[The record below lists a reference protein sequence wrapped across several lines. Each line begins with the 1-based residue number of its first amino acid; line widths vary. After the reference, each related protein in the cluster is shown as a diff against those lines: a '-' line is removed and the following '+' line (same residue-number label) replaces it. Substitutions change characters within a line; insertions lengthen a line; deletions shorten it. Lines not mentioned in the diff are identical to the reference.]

1 MRSRSRKSSTLKSDG
16 PRSRLA
22 EVSYGLH
29 KLLPWAIFGVI
40 SFGVWALINAFSS
53 RSSRALERLEEL
65 RDPTLRNREGR
76 NHGKTGMGAVVEM
89 AAPALSKALQPKTDS
104 NKANLKMRLANA
116 GYNSPTAPQV
126 FPRHQVRHDDRRA
139 RAGRRLRTRFLGLD
153 ARKAGP
159 RSSSEPAWASI
170 CPRPTSGGHQ
180 RPGKNEFFCNCP
192 TLSTSWSSAWKPA
205 RLRRGHASRLRRTV
219 RFGPGADLRIRMANK
234 QLQMGRPRREVLHDL
249 GVRTGVDDMRALAAI
264 LIQADKFGSS
274 IAQALR
280 VQSDSMRVKR
290 RQIAEERAQQT
301 AVKMIFPLVLFIFP
315 GIFVVLVGPA
325 AISMING
332 LLKTN

>member
-1 MRSRSRKSSTLKSDG
+1 MDF
-16 PRSRLA
+16 A
-22 EVSYGLH
+22 QI
-29 KLLPWAIFGVI
+29 LPWAIFGVI
-40 SFGVWALINAFSS
+40 SFGAWAAIQAFSS

-65 RDPTLRNREGR
+65 RDPTLRNKEQ
-76 NHGKTGMGAVVEM
+76 NAKTGMGAVVDM
-89 AAPALSKALQPKTDS
+89 AAPALSKALQPKTDIEQS
-104 NKANLKMRLANA
+104 ALKQRLANA

-126 FPRHQVRHDDRRA
+126 FLAFKFALMIVGAIMGGAFGLVSWGFHQKGYMSIVIGAGLGFYLPQAYLWWATKTRQERIFLQLPDALDLLVVCVEAGLGFDAGIRRVCDELSDTA
-139 RAGRRLRTRFLGLD
+139 PELTSEFGL
-153 ARKAGP
+153 
-159 RSSSEPAWASI
+159 
-170 CPRPTSGGHQ
+170 
-180 RPGKNEFFCNCP
+180 
-192 TLSTSWSSAWKPA
+192 
-205 RLRRGHASRLRRTV
+205 
-219 RFGPGADLRIRMANK
+219 ANK
-234 QLQMGRPRREVLHDL
+234 HLQMGRPRRDVLHDL

-290 RQIAEERAQQT
+290 RQLAEERAAQT

-325 AISMING
+325 AISLMNG

>member
-1 MRSRSRKSSTLKSDG
+1 MDF
-16 PRSRLA
+16 A
-22 EVSYGLH
+22 QI
-29 KLLPWAIFGVI
+29 LPWAIFGVI
-40 SFGVWALINAFSS
+40 SFGAWAAIQAFSN

-65 RDPTLRNREGR
+65 RDPTLRNKDQ
-76 NHGKTGMGAVVEM
+76 NAKTGMGAVVDM
-89 AAPALSKALQPKTDS
+89 AAPALSKALQPKTDVEQS
-104 NKANLKMRLANA
+104 VLKQRLANA

-126 FPRHQVRHDDRRA
+126 FLAFKFALMVVGAIMGGAFGLVSWGLTQKGWTSIVVGAGLGFYLPQAYLWWVTKTRQERIFLQLPDALDLLVVCVEAGLGFDAGMRRVCEELSDTA
-139 RAGRRLRTRFLGLD
+139 VELT
-153 ARKAGP
+153 
-159 RSSSEPAWASI
+159 SEFA
-170 CPRPTSGGHQ
+170 
-180 RPGKNEFFCNCP
+180 
-192 TLSTSWSSAWKPA
+192 L
-205 RLRRGHASRLRRTV
+205 
-219 RFGPGADLRIRMANK
+219 ANK
-234 QLQMGRPRREVLHDL
+234 HLQMGRPRRDVLHDL

-325 AISMING
+325 AISLMNG

>member
-1 MRSRSRKSSTLKSDG
+1 MDF
-16 PRSRLA
+16 A
-22 EVSYGLH
+22 QI
-29 KLLPWAIFGVI
+29 LPWAIFGVI
-40 SFGVWALINAFSS
+40 SFGAWAAINAFSN

-65 RDPTLRNREGR
+65 RDPTLRNKDQ
-76 NHGKTGMGAVVEM
+76 HAKTGMGAMVDM
-89 AAPALSKALQPKTDS
+89 ATPALSKALQPKTDIEQS
-104 NKANLKMRLANA
+104 ALKTRLANA

-126 FPRHQVRHDDRRA
+126 FLA
-139 RAGRRLRTRFLGLD
+139 FKFALMIAGAIMGGAFGLVSWGFSQKGWTSIVVGAGLGFYLPQAYLWWVTRTRQERIFLQLPDALDLLVVCVEAGLGFD
-153 ARKAGP
+153 AGMRRVCEELEDTAP
-159 RSSSEPAWASI
+159 ELTSEFAL
-170 CPRPTSGGHQ
+170 G
-180 RPGKNEFFCNCP
+180 
-192 TLSTSWSSAWKPA
+192 
-205 RLRRGHASRLRRTV
+205 
-219 RFGPGADLRIRMANK
+219 NK
-234 QLQMGRPRREVLHDL
+234 HLQMGRPRRDVLHDL

-290 RQIAEERAQQT
+290 RQLAEERAAQT

-325 AISMING
+325 AISLMNG

>member
-1 MRSRSRKSSTLKSDG
+1 MDLTN
-16 PRSRLA
+16 
-22 EVSYGLH
+22 
-29 KLLPWAIFGVI
+29 LLPWAIFGVI
-40 SFGVWALINAFSS
+40 TFGVWALINVFSS
-53 RSSRALERLEEL
+53 RSSRAIERLEEL
-65 RDPTLRNREGR
+65 RDPTLRNREGS
-76 NHGKTGMGAVVEM
+76 GKTGMGAVVEM
-89 AAPALSKALQPKTDS
+89 AAPALSKALQPKTELEQS
-104 NKANLKMRLANA
+104 ELKKRMANA
-116 GYNSPTAPQV
+116 GYNAPGAPQLFLAIKFAMMIGGCLLGSGFGLV
-126 FPRHQVRHDDRRA
+126 HWGMTQKGWTSSIVG
-139 RAGRRLRTRFLGLD
+139 AGLGFYLPELVLALMKRSRQEKIFLQLPDTLDLLVVCVEAGLGLD
-153 ARKAGP
+153 AGMRRVCDELVDSAP
-159 RSSSEPAWASI
+159 ELTSEF
-170 CPRPTSGGHQ
+170 
-180 RPGKNEFFCNCP
+180 N
-192 TLSTSWSSAWKPA
+192 
-205 RLRRGHASRLRRTV
+205 
-219 RFGPGADLRIRMANK
+219 MANK

-332 LLKTN
+332 LLKNG

>member
-1 MRSRSRKSSTLKSDG
+1 MNL
-16 PRSRLA
+16 
-22 EVSYGLH
+22 EN
-29 KLLPWAIFGVI
+29 LLPWAIFGVI
-40 SFGVWALINAFSS
+40 TFGVWALINVFAS
-53 RSSRALERLEEL
+53 RSTRAMERLEEL
-65 RDPTLRNREGR
+65 RDPTLRNREGS
-76 NHGKTGMGAVVEM
+76 GKTGIGAVVEM
-89 AAPALSKALQPKTDS
+89 AAPAMSKALQPKTELEQS
-104 NKANLKMRLANA
+104 ELKKKLANA
-116 GYNSPTAPQV
+116 GFNSPGAPQMFLAIKFAMMIGGLV
-126 FPRHQVRHDDRRA
+126 LGGGFGLVSWGMTQKGWTSIIVGAGLGFYLPELVMTFIRRG
-139 RAGRRLRTRFLGLD
+139 RQEKIFLQLPDTLDLLVVCVEAGLGLD
-153 ARKAGP
+153 AGMRRVCDELVDSAP
-159 RSSSEPAWASI
+159 ELTSE
-170 CPRPTSGGHQ
+170 
-180 RPGKNEFFCNCP
+180 
-192 TLSTSWSSAWKPA
+192 
-205 RLRRGHASRLRRTV
+205 
-219 RFGPGADLRIRMANK
+219 FGLANK

-332 LLKTN
+332 LLKS

>member
-1 MRSRSRKSSTLKSDG
+1 MDLTN
-16 PRSRLA
+16 
-22 EVSYGLH
+22 
-29 KLLPWAIFGVI
+29 LLPWAIFGVI
-40 SFGVWALINAFSS
+40 TFGVWALINVFSS
-53 RSSRALERLEEL
+53 RSSRAIERLEEL
-65 RDPTLRNREGR
+65 RDPTLRNREGS
-76 NHGKTGMGAVVEM
+76 GKTGMGAVVEM
-89 AAPALSKALQPKTDS
+89 AAPALSKALQPKTELEQS
-104 NKANLKMRLANA
+104 ELKKRMANA
-116 GYNSPTAPQV
+116 GYNAPGAPQLFLAIKFAMMIGGCLLGSGFGLV
-126 FPRHQVRHDDRRA
+126 HWGMTQKGWTSSIVG
-139 RAGRRLRTRFLGLD
+139 AGLGFYLPELVLALMKRSRQERIFLQLPDTLDLLVVCVEAGLGLD
-153 ARKAGP
+153 AGMRRVCDELVDSAP
-159 RSSSEPAWASI
+159 ELTSEF
-170 CPRPTSGGHQ
+170 
-180 RPGKNEFFCNCP
+180 N
-192 TLSTSWSSAWKPA
+192 
-205 RLRRGHASRLRRTV
+205 
-219 RFGPGADLRIRMANK
+219 MANK

-332 LLKTN
+332 LLKNG

>member
-1 MRSRSRKSSTLKSDG
+1 MDLTNI
-16 PRSRLA
+16 
-22 EVSYGLH
+22 
-29 KLLPWAIFGVI
+29 LPWAVFGVFT
-40 SFGVWALINAFSS
+40 FGVWALINLFSS
-53 RSSRALERLEEL
+53 RSTRAIERLEEL
-65 RDPTLRNREGR
+65 RDPTLRNREGGS
-76 NHGKTGMGAVVEM
+76 GKTGMGAVVEM
-89 AAPALSKALQPKTDS
+89 AAPALSKALQPKTELEQS
-104 NKANLKMRLANA
+104 ELKRRMANA
-116 GYNSPTAPQV
+116 GYNAPGAPQLFLAIKFAMMIGGTLLGGGFGLV
-126 FPRHQVRHDDRRA
+126 SWGLTQKGWTSIVVG
-139 RAGRRLRTRFLGLD
+139 AGLGFYLPELFLMFIKRGRQEKIFLQLPDTLDLLVVCVEAGLGLD
-153 ARKAGP
+153 AGMRRVCDELNDSAP
-159 RSSSEPAWASI
+159 ELTSEF
-170 CPRPTSGGHQ
+170 
-180 RPGKNEFFCNCP
+180 N
-192 TLSTSWSSAWKPA
+192 
-205 RLRRGHASRLRRTV
+205 
-219 RFGPGADLRIRMANK
+219 MANK

-332 LLKTN
+332 LLKS

>member
-1 MRSRSRKSSTLKSDG
+1 MDLTN
-16 PRSRLA
+16 
-22 EVSYGLH
+22 
-29 KLLPWAIFGVI
+29 LLPWAIFGVI
-40 SFGVWALINAFSS
+40 TFGVWALINVFSS
-53 RSSRALERLEEL
+53 RSSRAIERLEEL
-65 RDPTLRNREGR
+65 RDPTLRNRE
-76 NHGKTGMGAVVEM
+76 HSGKTGMGAVVEM
-89 AAPALSKALQPKTDS
+89 AAPALSKALQPKTELEQS
-104 NKANLKMRLANA
+104 ELKRRMANA
-116 GYNSPTAPQV
+116 GYNAPGAPQMFLAIKFAMMV
-126 FPRHQVRHDDRRA
+126 GGGLLGGGFGMVSWGLTQKGWTSIVVG
-139 RAGRRLRTRFLGLD
+139 AGLGFYLPELVLALIKRGRQEKIFLQLPDTLDLLVVCVEAGLGLD
-153 ARKAGP
+153 AGMRRVCDELGDSAPELTG
-159 RSSSEPAWASI
+159 
-170 CPRPTSGGHQ
+170 
-180 RPGKNEFFCNCP
+180 EFG
-192 TLSTSWSSAWKPA
+192 L
-205 RLRRGHASRLRRTV
+205 
-219 RFGPGADLRIRMANK
+219 ANK

-332 LLKTN
+332 LLKS

>member
-1 MRSRSRKSSTLKSDG
+1 MDFTQI
-16 PRSRLA
+16 
-22 EVSYGLH
+22 
-29 KLLPWAIFGVI
+29 LPWAIFGLI
-40 SFGVWALINAFSS
+40 SFGAWAAINAFSS
-53 RSSRALERLEEL
+53 RSSRALERLDEL
-65 RDPTLRNREGR
+65 RDPTLRNKDL
-76 NHGKTGMGAVVEM
+76 HAKTGMGAMVDM
-89 AAPALSKALQPKTDS
+89 AAPALSKALQPKTDIEQS
-104 NKANLKMRLANA
+104 VLKLRLANA

-126 FPRHQVRHDDRRA
+126 FLAFKFALMVVGAIMGGAFGLVSWGLTQKGWTSIVVG
-139 RAGRRLRTRFLGLD
+139 AGLGFYLPQAYLWWVTRTRQERIFLQLPDALDLLVVCVEAGLGFD
-153 ARKAGP
+153 AGMRRVCEELTDTAP
-159 RSSSEPAWASI
+159 ELTSEFAL
-170 CPRPTSGGHQ
+170 G
-180 RPGKNEFFCNCP
+180 
-192 TLSTSWSSAWKPA
+192 
-205 RLRRGHASRLRRTV
+205 
-219 RFGPGADLRIRMANK
+219 NK
-234 QLQMGRPRREVLHDL
+234 HLQMGRPRRDVLHDL

-332 LLKTN
+332 LLKN